1 MRHASLVRLIM
12 LALGLAALLGG
23 AKHGIFSPTGLSG
36 GRLF

>member
-1 MRHASLVRLIM
+1 MRHASLVRLIV

-23 AKHGIFSPTGLSG
+23 VKGWAPLGLSG